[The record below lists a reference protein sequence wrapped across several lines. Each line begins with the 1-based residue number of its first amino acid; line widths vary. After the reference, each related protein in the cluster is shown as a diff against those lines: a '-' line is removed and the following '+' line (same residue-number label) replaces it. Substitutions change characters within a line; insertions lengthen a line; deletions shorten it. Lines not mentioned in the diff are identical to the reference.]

1 MGRIVSC
8 YLEKSELQFNNV
20 ATGTSSHDF
29 DKTWGWGFGPQ
40 GSLHSFMCPS
50 LDKYSVFGAHVKS
63 VVGLLGAAEGILSVS
78 SDYVRMHTRG
88 GVPILTFRWLRS
100 EISLIRKCA
109 IQGEMSSLVTI
120 CQVTGWAQSSYGLP
134 LMDVWPWTEL
144 AFNSCSVLWAS
155 HGLSFAWGP
164 L

>member
-1 MGRIVSC
+1 MTLTVGSVFSKAMDNSKSIIHRVSKQSQANCWNFCTESMGRIVSC
-8 YLEKSELQFNNV
+8 NLEKSEVQVNND
-20 ATGTSSHDF
+20 ATGTSSHGF
-29 DKTWGWGFGPQ
+29 DKTWEWGFGPQ

-100 EISLIRKCA
+100 EIFLIRKCA
-109 IQGEMSSLVTI
+109 IQVEMSSLVTI
-120 CQVTGWAQSSYGLP
+120 CQVTG
-134 LMDVWPWTEL
+134 
-144 AFNSCSVLWAS
+144 
-155 HGLSFAWGP
+155 
-164 L
+164 

>member
-1 MGRIVSC
+1 MMMTLTVGSVFSKAMDNSKSMVHRVSKQSSKIAGIFCRESMGRIVSC
-8 YLEKSELQFNNV
+8 YLEKSEVKFYND

-88 GVPILTFRWLRS
+88 GVPILTFR
-100 EISLIRKCA
+100 
-109 IQGEMSSLVTI
+109 
-120 CQVTGWAQSSYGLP
+120 
-134 LMDVWPWTEL
+134 
-144 AFNSCSVLWAS
+144 
-155 HGLSFAWGP
+155 
-164 L
+164 